1 MGKEESPPEPQ
12 RMLNSMVEAG
22 MEVATIKEARM
33 EAAGI
38 EEARLEEAR

>member
-1 MGKEESPPEPQ
+1 MRSRKAYAFGGGG
-12 RMLNSMVEAG
+12 VE
-22 MEVATIKEARM
+22 VTTIKEAIM